1 MSLSI
6 LVLTYN
12 CEIEESITIRSLL
25 NSKINFSGV
34 ELCIWNNGPKKFIT
48 NITAL
53 ERLKKKGFSTTFK
66 QTINNAPLSWIYN
79 YFIQNFS
86 NDSYVILDHDSE
98 LTLEYLSSILEKKDA
113 FVKMPIILAK
123 GIPQSPCSNG
133 VFSAGPYTKKEYVT
147 AIGSGIIISK
157 EIAEAVRIKYGNV
170 FDENFALYGVD
181 TSFFIRLNK
190 LALTEKLQS
199 MPGFEHSLSRLETE
213 SKEVKL
219 FRKVERS
226 YDFGLTL
233 RHYPSSSLLI
243 VAVKQVLLWPFGRN
257 RITISK
263 ALKVFITGRHERC
276 ESLEF
281 KKLLEG

>member
-1 MSLSI
+1 M
-6 LVLTYN
+6 
-12 CEIEESITIRSLL
+12 
-25 NSKINFSGV
+25 
-34 ELCIWNNGPKKFIT
+34 
-48 NITAL
+48 
-53 ERLKKKGFSTTFK
+53 
-66 QTINNAPLSWIYN
+66 
-79 YFIQNFS
+79 
-86 NDSYVILDHDSE
+86 
-98 LTLEYLSSILEKKDA
+98 
-113 FVKMPIILAK
+113 
-123 GIPQSPCSNG
+123 
-133 VFSAGPYTKKEYVT
+133 
-147 AIGSGIIISK
+147 
-157 EIAEAVRIKYGNV
+157 
-170 FDENFALYGVD
+170 D